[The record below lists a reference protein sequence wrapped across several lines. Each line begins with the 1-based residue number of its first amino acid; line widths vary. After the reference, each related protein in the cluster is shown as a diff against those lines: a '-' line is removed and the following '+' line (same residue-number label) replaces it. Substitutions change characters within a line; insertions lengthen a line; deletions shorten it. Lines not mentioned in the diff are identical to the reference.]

1 MQPDAGGIAQQSY
14 GVAMAELSESQP
26 FSLRDE
32 ETICFIPDDLRRIV
46 QRLLRDSDPAYH
58 IAAAKDLYERAESDD
73 PYLVA
78 SAVYDFLWKRVPTEA
93 RRKLYPVV
101 GDFFLTALEKSLAT
115 IGPNNMSSRFRELM
129 ECYTGSGDLQRILE
143 GPLYCADLFLLKT
156 TQLVLGARDGK
167 MEALPAVAEGSNA
180 DFLMDE
186 KLSLEQQIEHSLQL
200 AKDALLDT
208 QKALSKLGRDDTGL
222 EPRYVN
228 FLRAAMDRLSQS
240 WQNWNEMHGRKDIG
254 DIKLELYFKEG
265 ISRAEKVNSLVLAA
279 LLLEQVG
286 EEYRDKMN
294 REFLNHRFS
303 NRPPDHPQR
312 GCTFDAGEI
321 YRDQGISERDHGA
334 YVLGERRFSRAIALF
349 AQLNDRTSIAQTL
362 VERARL
368 YLLRKSDAWKARAD
382 LHLAVQN
389 IAAVQRRL
397 PPGAPLPEVPP
408 DQVLGFYESKGLTQE
423 AAAYREQTAALV
435 EPF

>member
-1 MQPDAGGIAQQSY
+1 
-14 GVAMAELSESQP
+14 MAELSESQP

-46 QRLLRDSDPAYH
+46 QRLLREGEPVQYITASQE
-58 IAAAKDLYERAESDD
+58 LYDRAERDD
-73 PYLVA
+73 PYFVA

-101 GDFFLTALEKSLAT
+101 GDFFLTALERNLGT

-129 ECYTGSGDLQRILE
+129 ECYFGAGDRQRMLE

-156 TQLVLGARDGK
+156 TQLVLAARDGK
-167 MEALPAVAEGSNA
+167 AVAAPAPDEPGNA
-180 DFLMDE
+180 DFLLDE
-186 KLSLEQQIEHSLQL
+186 TLTLEQQVDHSLQL
-200 AKDALLDT
+200 ARDALLDT
-208 QKALSKLGRDDTGL
+208 QKTLSKIGRQESGL
-222 EPRYVN
+222 EPRYIA
-228 FLRAAMDRLSQS
+228 FLRTTMDRLSLS
-240 WQNWNEMHGRKDIG
+240 WQHWSEMHARKDIG
-254 DIKLELYFKEG
+254 AMKLDEYFKEG
-265 ISRAEKVNSLVLAA
+265 IGRAEKVNSLVLAA

-286 EEYRDKMN
+286 EEYQDKMN
-294 REFLNHRFS
+294 REFLHHRFS

-312 GCTFDAGEI
+312 GCTFDAAEI

-349 AQLNDRTSIAQTL
+349 GQLNDRTSIAQTL

-368 YLLRKSDAWKARAD
+368 YLLRKTDAWKARAD

-397 PPGAPLPEVPP
+397 PPRAQLPAVPA
-408 DQVLGFYESKGLTQE
+408 DHVLGFYESKGLTRE
-423 AAAYREQTAALV
+423 AEAYREQDAMLRDAQY
-435 EPF
+435 